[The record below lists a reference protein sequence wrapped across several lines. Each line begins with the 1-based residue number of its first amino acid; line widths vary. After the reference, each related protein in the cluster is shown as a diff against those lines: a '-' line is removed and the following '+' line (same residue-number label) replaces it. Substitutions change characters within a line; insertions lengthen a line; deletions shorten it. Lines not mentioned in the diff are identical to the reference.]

1 MTTVVFSHG
10 KESGPWGSKIATL
23 SNVATDMGFAV
34 ESIDYRDL
42 DCPEDRLE
50 RLKETITQKSNDVIL
65 VGSSMGG
72 YVSLAAASEVSAR
85 GVFLMA
91 PALYMPKYKVQNY
104 PYDGYVSVVHGWND
118 DVIPIENSMKYAQQ
132 QKAQL
137 LLLNDG
143 HRLANSKSVISPFF
157 RNWLEKFQY

>member
-10 KESGPWGSKIATL
+10 KESGPWGSKITTL
-23 SNVATDMGFAV
+23 SNVAKDMGFAL

>member
-10 KESGPWGSKIATL
+10 KESGPKGSKITTL
-23 SNVATDMGFAV
+23 SNVANDMGFDV
-34 ESIDYRDL
+34 QSIDYQDL
-42 DCPEDRLE
+42 DCPEARVQRLID
-50 RLKETITQKSNDVIL
+50 ITSEDSDDVIL

-72 YVSLAAASEVSAR
+72 YVSLVAANQVSAK

-91 PALYMPKYKVQNY
+91 PALYMPNYQVQHF
-104 PYDGYVSVVHGWND
+104 PYDGFVSVVHGWSD
-118 DVIPIENSMKYAQQ
+118 EVVPIENSLTYARQ

-143 HRLANSKSVISPFF
+143 HRLANSKPVISPFF
-157 RNWLEKFQY
+157 RNWLDKFRY

>member
-10 KESGPWGSKIATL
+10 KESGPWGSKITTL
-23 SNVATDMGFAV
+23 SNVAKDMGFAV

-50 RLKETITQKSNDVIL
+50 RLKETITQKGNDVIL

>member
-157 RNWLEKFQY
+157 RNWLEKFQF

>member
-10 KESGPWGSKIATL
+10 KESGPWGSKITTL
-23 SNVATDMGFAV
+23 SNVAKDMGFAV

>member
-10 KESGPWGSKIATL
+10 KESGPWGSKITTL
-23 SNVATDMGFAV
+23 SNVAKDMGFAV

-85 GVFLMA
+85 GVFIMA

>member
-10 KESGPWGSKIATL
+10 KESGPWGSKITTL
-23 SNVATDMGFAV
+23 SNVAKDMGFAV

-157 RNWLEKFQY
+157 RNWLEKFQF

>member
-10 KESGPWGSKIATL
+10 KESGPWGSKITTL
-23 SNVATDMGFAV
+23 SNVAKDMGFAV

-50 RLKETITQKSNDVIL
+50 RLKETITQKSSDVIL

>member
-10 KESGPWGSKIATL
+10 YESGPWGSKITTL
-23 SNVATDMGFAV
+23 SNVAKDMGFAV

-50 RLKETITQKSNDVIL
+50 RLKETITQKGNDVIL

>member
-10 KESGPWGSKIATL
+10 KESGPWGSKITTL
-23 SNVATDMGFAV
+23 SNVAKDMGFAV

-42 DCPEDRLE
+42 DCPEARLE

-91 PALYMPKYKVQNY
+91 PALYMPKYKVQHY

-118 DVIPIENSMKYAQQ
+118 DVISIENSMKYAQQ